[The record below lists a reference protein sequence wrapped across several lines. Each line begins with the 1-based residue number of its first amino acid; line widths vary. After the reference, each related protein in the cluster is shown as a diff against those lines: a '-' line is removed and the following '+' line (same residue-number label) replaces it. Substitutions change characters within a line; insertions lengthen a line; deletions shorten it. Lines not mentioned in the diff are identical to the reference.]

1 MLMRQV
7 VDLGHQKSSRKKKKK
22 TIEMKETK
30 FKIELEVENHQ
41 KTKPRKSPIML
52 EKIRRFEDQDQTR
65 KLIPKIKPKFYSE
78 VEKISKLAAKKKQED
93 EALQPKACKLKMTSP
108 PISSHRKVK
117 TEAFRRRMSRC
128 ESPRLLTRMKPLKTA
143 KIETLLKLTKPDARH
158 SPVKPRNFN
167 LLLDSWEQTSNV
179 ILTPV
184 VASTPS
190 LRSEMD
196 SQSEKTLEKSEK
208 ISPGVGH
215 PIGQENLERGMSGKY
230 NQ

>member
-1 MLMRQV
+1 
-7 VDLGHQKSSRKKKKK
+7 
-22 TIEMKETK
+22 
-30 FKIELEVENHQ
+30 
-41 KTKPRKSPIML
+41 ML

-128 ESPRLLTRMKPLKTA
+128 ESPRFLTRMKSLKTA

-184 VASTPS
+184 VASPPR
-190 LRSEMD
+190 LRSETD

-215 PIGQENLERGMSGKY
+215 PIG
-230 NQ
+230 